1 MRKFCILAASFSA
14 LCLAATQAV
23 AAPPAGTPPAG
34 GNMMQIKLG
43 SLLIAT
49 PWARATPPGAKI
61 GGGFVT
67 ITNNGNE
74 SDRLMGGTAA
84 FADRIE
90 IHQTKME
97 GSVMQMH
104 PLSDGVEIKPG
115 QTVAF
120 QPGSYH
126 LMFVNLKAPLKKGS
140 RVKATLAFEKA
151 GTVDVEFPVLA
162 VGAGS
167 PQMQ

>member
-1 MRKFCILAASFSA
+1 MRKFCILAASFGA
-14 LCLAATQAV
+14 ICLGSTQVVAV
-23 AAPPAGTPPAG
+23 PPAGMAPAG
-34 GNMMQIKLG
+34 GDMPQIKLG
-43 SLLIAT
+43 SLLIDT

-74 SDRLMGGTAA
+74 PDRLKGGSAA

-97 GSVMQMH
+97 GSVMQMR
-104 PLSDGVEIKPG
+104 PLSEGVEIKPG

-126 LMFVNLKAPLKKGS
+126 LMFINLKAPLTKGS

-162 VGAGS
+162 VGAGT
-167 PQMQ
+167 PQTQ

>member
-1 MRKFCILAASFSA
+1 MRKFYLLAAA
-14 LCLAATQAV
+14 LGAICLGGTQVV
-23 AAPPAGTPPAG
+23 AAPPAVMPPAAADTT
-34 GNMMQIKLG
+34 QIKLG
-43 SLLIAT
+43 SLLIDK

-67 ITNNGNE
+67 ITNNGSE
-74 SDRLMGGTAA
+74 PDRLTGGTAA

-97 GSVMQMH
+97 GSIMQMR
-104 PLSDGVEIKPG
+104 PLSEGVEIKPG

-126 LMFVNLKAPLKKGS
+126 LMFVNLKAPLKKGA

-151 GTVDVEFPVLA
+151 GTIDVEFPVLA
-162 VGAGS
+162 VGAGA
-167 PQMQ
+167 PQTQ